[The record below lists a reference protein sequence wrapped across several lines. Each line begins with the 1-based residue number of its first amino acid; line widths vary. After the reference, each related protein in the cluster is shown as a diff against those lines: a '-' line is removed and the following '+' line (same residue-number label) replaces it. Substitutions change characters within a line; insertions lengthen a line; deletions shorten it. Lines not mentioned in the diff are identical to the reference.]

1 MKNGLARF
9 CVFFLCVFCWLFTA
23 EGFCASGSR
32 IPFRQPFSHYAENEG
47 ICSVLADFARAEGYG
62 SICSPALVGEVSGRF
77 DQVPPQEFL
86 EGMRSAF
93 GVLWYTQGQT
103 VTFWQER
110 ENTRA
115 FLAPATVSASALLDM
130 FRAASM
136 ISPQLPVEV
145 LSSQNLLSVSGPP
158 LYVEQLREAMAAFEA
173 AQGGRTVMRVF
184 PLRYAWAEDM
194 SVNSMDA
201 VVTIPGV
208 ASILRAM
215 VSGAPV
221 ASSGVS
227 VLPSTQ
233 ERLLG
238 QGMASVGKAQDA
250 GSTGGAASAPGRNAP
265 QPEAAGPSVIADPR
279 VNAVLVTDA
288 EYRMSYYAKVI
299 ADLDK
304 PVDLVEIHAAI
315 VDIDSNF
322 SRDLGINYSGA
333 GSFGGNVS
341 GGGSGG
347 GSAAQGI
354 FPSAGAASDAGLSF
368 STLYSHGTDYFLARV
383 NALEEDGQ
391 ARVLGKPS
399 VLTMDNVQASLEN
412 TSTYYIPVAGKDAT
426 DLFKVDSGTVLKVT
440 PHIIPGEHGL
450 PDTIKLMVSVQDDRD
465 DGSETF
471 SVDTNKLAPIKQT
484 KINTQA
490 IVSEGQSLLIG
501 GYYFETQSDNDSG
514 IPGLKNIPVLGGL
527 FGSSGKKHQR
537 MERLILITPRVV
549 RMDRTPE
556 IPARVD
562 DPRFSRTPTQA
573 DYEERAPLAQPVG
586 GCARRAELAP
596 ATPPSSSFT
605 TTEPVSSA
613 PAPLF
618 TVSPVSSPAPS
629 VPSSASSASGG
640 VL

>member
-1 MKNGLARF
+1 MKNLPLRF
-9 CVFFLCVFCWLFTA
+9 YVLFICAFCWLFAA
-23 EGFCASGSR
+23 EGFCASRGPDVF
-32 IPFRQPFSHYAENEG
+32 PFQRPFSHYAENED
-47 ICSVLADFARAEGYG
+47 ICSVLADFARAEGFG
-62 SICSPALVGEVSGRF
+62 SVCSPALTGEVSGRF
-77 DQVPPQEFL
+77 EQVAPREFL
-86 EGMRSAF
+86 DGMRSAF
-93 GVLWYTQGQT
+93 GVRWYEQGHT
-103 VTFWQER
+103 VTFWHEA

-115 FLAPATVSASALLDM
+115 FLAPSTVSASALLGM
-130 FRAASM
+130 FRAAGM
-136 ISPQLPVEV
+136 ISPQLPVQAMDA
-145 LSSQNLLSVSGPP
+145 QNLLSVSGPP
-158 LYVEQLREAMAAFEA
+158 LYVEQLREAMAAFED
-173 AQGGRTVMRVF
+173 AQGGRAVMRVF
-184 PLRYAWAEDM
+184 PLKYAWAEDM
-194 SVNSMDA
+194 SVSSMDT
-201 VVTIPGV
+201 VITIPGV

-215 VSGAPV
+215 VTGSPV
-221 ASSGVS
+221 SASGVS

-250 GSTGGAASAPGRNAP
+250 GSPAAAPGNSAAS
-265 QPEAAGPSVIADPR
+265 QEAGPSIIADPR

-288 EYRMSYYAKVI
+288 EYRMSYYARVI

-304 PVDLVEIHAAI
+304 PVELVEIHAAI

-322 SRDLGINYSGA
+322 SRDLGINWSGA

-354 FPSAGAASDAGLSF
+354 FPSPEAASNAGLSF
-368 STLYSHGTDYFLARV
+368 STLYSHGTDYFLARI

-426 DLFKVDSGTVLKVT
+426 DLFKVESGTVLRVT
-440 PHIIPGEHGL
+440 PHIIPAGNDGG
-450 PDTIKLMVSVQDDRD
+450 PGSIKLVVSVQDDRD
-465 DGSETF
+465 DGSSTF
-471 SVDTNKLAPIKQT
+471 SVDTSKLAPIKQT
-484 KINTQA
+484 RINTQA
-490 IVSEGQSLLIG
+490 VVAEGQSLLIG

-527 FGSSGKKHQR
+527 FGSTGKKHQR

-549 RMDRTPE
+549 RVDGTSD
-556 IPARVD
+556 IPPRVD

-573 DYEERAPLAQPVG
+573 DYEERAPLARPVG

-596 ATPPSSSFT
+596 AMA
-605 TTEPVSSA
+605 E
-613 PAPLF
+613 PAPLPPAGAPV
-618 TVSPVSSPAPS
+618 TPPTGGVSPVISPAPS
-629 VPSSASSASGG
+629 GG
-640 VL
+640 GSL